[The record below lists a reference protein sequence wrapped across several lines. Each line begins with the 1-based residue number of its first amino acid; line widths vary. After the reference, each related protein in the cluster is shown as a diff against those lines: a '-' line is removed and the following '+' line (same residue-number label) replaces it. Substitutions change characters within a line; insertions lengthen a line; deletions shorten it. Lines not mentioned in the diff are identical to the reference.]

1 MEQQQKILLVQL
13 FSNGDCLYATAIARQ
28 IKKDYPGC
36 HLTWA
41 IAGFCKSI
49 IVNNPY
55 VDEIM
60 EVNSVAKKDIAA
72 FRKFKK
78 EVAEKKSKRQ
88 LDLVFITQSMDTNE
102 ALYDGC
108 IRSAIFRTYPNPITV
123 PVQPVLKL
131 SETEIENARLF
142 SIQYNLSNY
151 KQVILFEFAPLSGQ
165 SAITKEIAVKIAEE
179 LCENKDIA
187 IILSSGNKIQH
198 ANRNIID
205 GSVLSLRETAA
216 LTHYCSMLLGCSS
229 GITWIST
236 SDAAKQL
243 PMIQII
249 NPETYW
255 VNSVSRDFKR
265 FGIDTNALIELTH
278 LNETELVN
286 CIKEALVNFSS
297 ARAKYNQEISVH
309 FKATRKIVYNLLCY
323 FEFGAILNHIKINRE
338 VYGNNLSFFKEVFIG
353 FITSPFKLIKNIIAK
368 KILRG
373 KNV

>member
-1 MEQQQKILLVQL
+1 MEQKRKILLVQL
-13 FSNGDCLYATAIARQ
+13 FSNGDCLYATTVARQ

-49 IVNNPY
+49 IANNPY

-60 EVNSVAKKDIAA
+60 EVNSVAKNDVVA

-78 EVAEKKSKRQ
+78 EVAQKKINGAF
-88 LDLVFITQSMDTNE
+88 DEVFITHNMDTNQ

-108 IRSAIFRTYPNPITV
+108 IRSGIFRGYPKPITV
-123 PVQPVLKL
+123 PVQPVLRL
-131 SETEIENARLF
+131 SDNEINNTRLF
-142 SIQYNLSNY
+142 SEQHNLSNY

-165 SAITKEIAVKIAEE
+165 SAITKEIAIRITGK

-187 IILSSGNKIQH
+187 VVLSSGNKIQH
-198 ANRNIID
+198 ADKNIID

-229 GITWIST
+229 GITWVST

-249 NPETYW
+249 NPETDW
-255 VNSVSRDFKR
+255 VNPVSRDFKR
-265 FGIDTNALIELTH
+265 YGMDANSVIELTH
-278 LNETELVN
+278 LNESELIN
-286 CIKEALVNFSS
+286 CIIEASVNFSS
-297 ARAKYNQEISVH
+297 AHAKYNQEIPVH
-309 FKATRKIVYNLLCY
+309 FKTTRNIVYNLLCY
-323 FEFGAILNHIKINRE
+323 LEFRAILKHIKINRQ
-338 VYGNNLSFFKEVFIG
+338 VYGNNVSFFWEVFLG
-353 FITSPFKLIKNIIAK
+353 FITAPFKLIKNIITK
-368 KILRG
+368 KIFKR
-373 KNV
+373 KTI